1 MLTSVCMANTT
12 AYRPTLYNMYYVVG
26 ISRNHE
32 SHRHKHL
39 PTYVIAYVDNGVHI
53 CDAPLD

>member
-12 AYRPTLYNMYYVVG
+12 VYRSTLFSMYYVVA

-32 SHRHKHL
+32 SHRHKHP
-39 PTYVIAYVDNGVHI
+39 PTYAIHR
-53 CDAPLD
+53 